1 MKIISLCS
9 GIGGLDLA
17 ARMVDPEA
25 RTVAY
30 CELEPFPIRVLEAR
44 MKAGDL
50 DEAVILG
57 DLTKVDWSE
66 WRGKADTVVAGFP
79 CQPHSLAGRRKGTA
93 DERWIWPSIAQA
105 IKEVEA
111 STVFLENVPGL
122 ISSGG
127 LLAVLRSLASLG
139 FNAEWGTLRASD
151 VGATHRRD
159 RVFILAQRAGA
170 SELADSSCARRARHE
185 RKSDGLTSCS
195 TELADCNSP
204 RCNRLNANRQSEDGS
219 DIGDA
224 GRGSRAEVADAEQ
237 RLRGRRCKRDP
248 ESGREDSKAVRGDFF
263 SQPNLEG
270 CPLPRSPG
278 PADLTAPDNRRVN
291 VADASCLDSPGRRV
305 VGDVRGAPGEAQGEA
320 RQRERS
326 RDTSDY
332 RCLNVADSNS
342 PERLPDGGDTDRQN
356 DGRNNSGGSSGDNVV
371 EAATKP
377 SWPCSWPPGPSD
389 HKAWAEILAKEPGL
403 APAIEP
409 HFCGVADGL
418 PEGLVKRALATATR
432 EAKRL
437 RRDRLKALGIAVVPC
452 QAAAAWVVLQSRFNE
467 EVAS

>member
-185 RKSDGLTSCS
+185 QKSDGLTSCS

-278 PADLTAPDNRRVN
+278 PADLTAP
-291 VADASCLDSPGRRV
+291 
-305 VGDVRGAPGEAQGEA
+305 
-320 RQRERS
+320 
-326 RDTSDY
+326 DY